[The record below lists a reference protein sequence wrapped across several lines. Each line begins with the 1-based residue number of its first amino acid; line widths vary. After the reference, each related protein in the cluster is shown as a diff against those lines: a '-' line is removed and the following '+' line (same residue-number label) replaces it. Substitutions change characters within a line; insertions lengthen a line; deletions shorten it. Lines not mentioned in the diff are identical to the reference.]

1 MVARQ
6 GAAVDYLAGNGNEA
20 RGWYG
25 FPTMM
30 QTARPVGTL
39 LREWRQR
46 RRLTQLDLA
55 LDADISPRHLSF
67 VETGRAQPSREM
79 LLHLVEEL
87 EIPLRERNTLLVAAG
102 YAPMFGERRLDDV
115 ALAKAREAID
125 LVLEAQKPFPA
136 FALDRH
142 WNIAASN
149 GALPELYEG
158 VAEELLQP
166 PVNAM
171 RLSLHPRGT
180 APKIENLGEWRAHL
194 IARLRKQVDMTADL
208 VLKDLLEEVSAYP
221 APEVSHADLEHAVLV
236 PLKVRTS
243 LGLLSF
249 MSTTTVFGTP
259 VDVTLS
265 ELAIEMFFPTDQATA
280 EAVRRIALTPGR
292 SDP

>member
-1 MVARQ
+1 
-6 GAAVDYLAGNGNEA
+6 
-20 RGWYG
+20 
-25 FPTMM
+25 MM
-30 QTARPVGTL
+30 QISQPVGTL

-79 LLHLVEEL
+79 LLHLSEEL

-102 YAPMFGERRLDDV
+102 FAPMFREHKLDDV
-115 ALAKAREAID
+115 ALARAREAIG

-142 WNIAASN
+142 WNVAASN
-149 GALPELYEG
+149 SALQELYEG
-158 VAEELLQP
+158 VAEELMKP
-166 PVNAM
+166 PVNAL
-171 RLSLHPRGT
+171 RLSLHPRGV
-180 APKIENLGEWRAHL
+180 APRIENLAEWRAHL
-194 IARLRKQVDMTADL
+194 LARLRKQIELTADP
-208 VLKDLLEEVSAYP
+208 VLKDLMQEASGYP
-221 APEVSHADLEHAVLV
+221 RPESPTPEAGLEHAVLV
-236 PLKVRTS
+236 PLKIRTS

-265 ELAIEMFFPTDQATA
+265 ELAIEMFFPADQATA
-280 EAVRRIALTPGR
+280 EAVRRAA
-292 SDP
+292 S

>member
-1 MVARQ
+1 
-6 GAAVDYLAGNGNEA
+6 
-20 RGWYG
+20 
-25 FPTMM
+25 MM
-30 QTARPVGTL
+30 QTQQPVGAL

-79 LLHLVEEL
+79 LLHLLEEL

-102 YAPMFGERRLDDV
+102 FAPMFRERKLDDA
-115 ALAKAREAID
+115 ALARAREAIE

-149 GALPELYEG
+149 RALPELYEG
-158 VAEELLQP
+158 VAEDLLKP

-171 RLSLHPRGT
+171 RLSLHPKGV
-180 APKIENLGEWRAHL
+180 APRIENYAEWRAHL
-194 IARLRKQVDMTADL
+194 LARLRKQVQLTADP

-221 APEVSHADLEHAVLV
+221 QPEGRAPEAGLEQAVLV
-236 PLKVRTS
+236 PLRIRTS
-243 LGLLSF
+243 LGVLSF

-259 VDVTLS
+259 VDVTLA
-265 ELAIEMFFPTDQATA
+265 ELAIEMFFPADQATA
-280 EAVRRIALTPGR
+280 EAVRRAAR
-292 SDP
+292 

>member
-1 MVARQ
+1 MHTQ
-6 GAAVDYLAGNGNEA
+6 
-20 RGWYG
+20 
-25 FPTMM
+25 
-30 QTARPVGTL
+30 QPVGTL

-79 LLHLVEEL
+79 LLHLSEEL

-102 YAPMFGERRLDDV
+102 FAPMFKERKLDDA
-115 ALAKAREAID
+115 ALANAREAID
-125 LVLEAQKPFPA
+125 LVLKAQKPFPA

-158 VAEELLQP
+158 VAEDLLKP

-171 RLSLHPRGT
+171 RLSLHPQGL
-180 APKIENLGEWRAHL
+180 APRIENLAEWREHL
-194 IARLRKQVDMTADL
+194 LARLRKQVEVTADP
-208 VLKDLLEEVSAYP
+208 VLKQLMAEVSAYP
-221 APEVSHADLEHAVLV
+221 APSPRAPQAGLENAVLV
-236 PLKVRTS
+236 PLSIRTS
-243 LGLLSF
+243 LGVLCF

-259 VDVTLS
+259 VDVTLA
-265 ELAIEMFFPTDQATA
+265 ELAIEMFFPADQATA
-280 EAVRRIALTPGR
+280 EAVRKA
-292 SDP
+292 SKE

>member
-1 MVARQ
+1 
-6 GAAVDYLAGNGNEA
+6 
-20 RGWYG
+20 
-25 FPTMM
+25 MM
-30 QTARPVGTL
+30 QTQQPVGAL

-79 LLHLVEEL
+79 LLHLLEEL

-102 YAPMFGERRLDDV
+102 YAPMFRERKLDDA
-115 ALAKAREAID
+115 ALARAREAIE

-149 GALPELYEG
+149 RALPELYEG
-158 VAEELLQP
+158 VAEELLKP

-171 RLSLHPRGT
+171 RLALHPKGV
-180 APKIENLGEWRAHL
+180 APRIENHAEWRAHL
-194 IARLRKQVDMTADL
+194 LARLRKQVQLTADP

-221 APEVSHADLEHAVLV
+221 QPEGRAPEAGLEQAVLV
-236 PLKVRTS
+236 PLRIRTS
-243 LGLLSF
+243 LGVLSF

-259 VDVTLS
+259 VDVTLA
-265 ELAIEMFFPTDQATA
+265 ELAIEMFFPANQETVEIVRKTANRASPASAPRESGGQAS
-280 EAVRRIALTPGR
+280 PYC
-292 SDP
+292 

>member
-1 MVARQ
+1 
-6 GAAVDYLAGNGNEA
+6 
-20 RGWYG
+20 
-25 FPTMM
+25 MM
-30 QTARPVGTL
+30 QTQQPVGAL

-79 LLHLVEEL
+79 LLHLLEEL

-102 YAPMFGERRLDDV
+102 FAPMFRERKLDDA
-115 ALAKAREAID
+115 ALARAREAIE

-149 GALPELYEG
+149 RALPELYEG
-158 VAEELLQP
+158 VAEELLKP

-171 RLSLHPRGT
+171 RLSLHPKGV
-180 APKIENLGEWRAHL
+180 APRIENYAEWRAHL
-194 IARLRKQVDMTADL
+194 LARLRKQVQLTADP

-221 APEVSHADLEHAVLV
+221 QPEGRAPEAGLEQAVLV
-236 PLKVRTS
+236 PLRIRTS
-243 LGLLSF
+243 LGVLSF

-259 VDVTLS
+259 VDVTLA
-265 ELAIEMFFPTDQATA
+265 ELAIEMFFPADQATA
-280 EAVRRIALTPGR
+280 EAVRKAARA
-292 SDP
+292 